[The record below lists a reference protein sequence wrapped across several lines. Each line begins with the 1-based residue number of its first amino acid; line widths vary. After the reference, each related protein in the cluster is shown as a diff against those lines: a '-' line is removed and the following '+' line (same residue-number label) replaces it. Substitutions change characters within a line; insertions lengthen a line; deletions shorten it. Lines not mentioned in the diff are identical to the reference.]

1 MDFSPYMHSNPSSS
15 KNLNY
20 LDSDI
25 SYLNKQGLFKERSS
39 EEIKARVNFQ
49 QTTLKNI
56 RSANDTPATSLSPL
70 YKDLSETNKLINLP
84 FLPGVAK
91 KDRVKNSP
99 FSLILKA

>member
-39 EEIKARVNFQ
+39 EEIKTRVNFQ
-49 QTTLKNI
+49 QNNIKNI

-70 YKDLSETNKLINLP
+70 YKETDKFMNLP
-84 FLPGVAK
+84 FLPGIGVAK
-91 KDRVKNSP
+91 KNVKKKN
-99 FSLILKA
+99 LH